1 MRTLI
6 LVLLLLGGRPAAA
19 QVQTQSPLQAPDKR
33 TTVRIENGAVF
44 LDDRRLGES
53 EYPATLRAENQHAQ
67 FRFFG
72 EARFYI
78 DGLPYSVKDGR
89 IVEAVPLAGESI
101 VVRFRTDELAD
112 MAAEAPAAGTI
123 RFSGPPSGTIGSFAK
138 ALDARAARL
147 EALGEELAARSDEE
161 RTITVQNL
169 HRETEE
175 AAFVMRAFPRIE
187 MKSYLDLLQVENSAL
202 YGRLLRE
209 LEMENQS
216 GMLAG
221 RILVESD
228 ARLRADLERSLRTSL
243 EEVFELKQQNRRD
256 EITQLEKQLGD
267 LRRQLQ
273 ARELNRRAI
282 IDRRLEELVG
292 QTRR

>member
-1 MRTLI
+1 MRTLL

-19 QVQTQSPLQAPDKR
+19 QVPTQSPVPDKR

-44 LDDRRLGES
+44 LDDRRLDES
-53 EYPATLRAENQHAQ
+53 EYPTTLRIEGQHAQ
-67 FRFFG
+67 FRFTG

-78 DGLPYSVKDGR
+78 DGRPYSVKNGR
-89 IVEAVPLAGESI
+89 IVEAAPRPEDSI
-101 VVRFRTDELAD
+101 VVTFRADEMAE
-112 MAAEAPAAGTI
+112 MAAEAPSVGTI

-138 ALDARAARL
+138 VLDARAARL
-147 EALGEELAARSDEE
+147 QALGEGLAARSDAE

-175 AAFVMRAFPRIE
+175 AAFMMRAFPRIE
-187 MKSYLDLLQVENSAL
+187 MKSYLDGLQVENSAL

-216 GMLAG
+216 GLLAG
-221 RILVESD
+221 RILTESD
-228 ARLRADLERSLRTSL
+228 ARLRADLERSLRSSL

-256 EITQLEKQLGD
+256 EIAQLEKQLAD
-267 LRRQLQ
+267 LRQQLQ
-273 ARELNRRAI
+273 MREANRRAI
-282 IDRRLEELVG
+282 IDRRLEELLG
-292 QTRR
+292 QTRRQ